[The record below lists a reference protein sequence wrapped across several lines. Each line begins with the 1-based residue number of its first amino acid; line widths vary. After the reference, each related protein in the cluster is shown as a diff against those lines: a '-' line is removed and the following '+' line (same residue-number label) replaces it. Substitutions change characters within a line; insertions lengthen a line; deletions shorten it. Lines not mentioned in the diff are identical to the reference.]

1 LQKPF
6 RGQLYRPG
14 IPSKLFREVRYKYQ
28 GTLRSV
34 RNWITE
40 CPRWPWKR
48 EGQGKGLGRPRVMVE
63 RTTMPLSAEGLIWAK
78 IATKLG
84 AAKARFADGSIIRQN
99 LLDFRSS

>member
-1 LQKPF
+1 
-6 RGQLYRPG
+6 
-14 IPSKLFREVRYKYQ
+14 
-28 GTLRSV
+28 
-34 RNWITE
+34 
-40 CPRWPWKR
+40 
-48 EGQGKGLGRPRVMVE
+48 MVE